1 MCVCYALHYFITPGL
16 SVFILYGVSH
26 RDHSGGN
33 EELVGMHSDLTVYG
47 GDDRIPA
54 MTKKVKDNEEFKVVT

>member
-1 MCVCYALHYFITPGL
+1 MCVLA
-16 SVFILYGVSH
+16 VFQLCVSSLMCVTC

-54 MTKKVKDNEEFKVVT
+54 MTKKVKDNEELKV